1 MYIFHSLNNR
11 KCFVVVSDDDDDD
24 VNNDELSYVSLFDLT
39 LFVINVITIYAT
51 FVCHFYHL
59 TLTDI
64 QYCK

>member
-11 KCFVVVSDDDDDD
+11 KCFAVVSDDDDD
-24 VNNDELSYVSLFDLT
+24 VNNDELSYLSLFDLT

-51 FVCHFYHL
+51 FVRHFYHL

-64 QYCK
+64 QYTVL